1 MTLNG
6 TLSTLRGRLRAVPR
20 GVVMLGFV
28 SLFMDFSSEMI
39 HALLPLYLVGPLGAS
54 TALVGFVEGVAES
67 IAAITKVF
75 SGAISDRIGKRKPL
89 VLIGYG
95 LAAITKPVFPLA
107 SSAWMVVGARFVD
120 RFGKGLRGAPRDA
133 LIADLTTPGTR
144 GAAYGLRQSMDT
156 VGAILAP
163 AAAITL
169 MWLYNDFR
177 LVFWIAV
184 IPAVVSV
191 LFVVFGV
198 VESDPEPREAASGPK
213 LDWHMVGRLPGLY
226 WAVLSVAFVL
236 TLARFSEA
244 FLVLAANHA
253 GLAVALAPLVFVA
266 MNVVYSITSA
276 LAGSLSDGFDRRT
289 ILMVGAAA
297 LVASDL
303 FLAMTESLL
312 AVGAGVLVWGLHM
325 GLTQGLF
332 AAFVADVAPADLRGT
347 AFGLY
352 NLATGL
358 AMLAASVIAGLLWD
372 AGGPTATFLAGAGFT
387 LLALFGMLLLPK
399 GHAAPH
405 GD

>member
-1 MTLNG
+1 MALSG
-6 TLSTLRGRLRAVPR
+6 TFAMLKGRLGAVPR
-20 GVVMLGFV
+20 GVIMLGFV
-28 SLFMDFSSEMI
+28 SMFMDLSSEMI

-75 SGAISDRIGKRKPL
+75 SGAISDRIARRKPL
-89 VLIGYG
+89 VLLGYG

-144 GAAYGLRQSMDT
+144 GAAYGMRQSMDT
-156 VGAILAP
+156 IGAILAP
-163 AAAITL
+163 GAAILL

-184 IPAVVSV
+184 IPAFISV

-198 VESDPEPREAASGPK
+198 SETDPEPAAKGSRPK
-213 LDWHMVGRLPGLY
+213 LDWRTARRLPRLY
-226 WAVLSVAFVL
+226 FAVLGVAFIL

-244 FLVLAANHA
+244 FLVLAAHHA
-253 GLAVALAPLVFVA
+253 GLVVALAPLVYVA
-266 MNVVYSITSA
+266 MNIVYSITAA
-276 LAGSLSDGFDRRT
+276 LAGSLSDGVDRRA
-289 ILMVGAAA
+289 ILIAGTLA
-297 LVASDL
+297 LIVADV
-303 FLAMTESLL
+303 FLAMTGSLA
-312 AVGAGVLVWGLHM
+312 AVGLGVLVWGLHM

-332 AAFVADVAPADLRGT
+332 AALIADIAPSDLRGT

-358 AMLAASVIAGLLWD
+358 AMLAASLIAGVLWD
-372 AGGPTATFLAGAGFT
+372 MSGPTATFLAGAGFT
-387 LLALFGMLLLPK
+387 VIALFGMLALPRRA
-399 GHAAPH
+399 GQTPRT
-405 GD
+405 